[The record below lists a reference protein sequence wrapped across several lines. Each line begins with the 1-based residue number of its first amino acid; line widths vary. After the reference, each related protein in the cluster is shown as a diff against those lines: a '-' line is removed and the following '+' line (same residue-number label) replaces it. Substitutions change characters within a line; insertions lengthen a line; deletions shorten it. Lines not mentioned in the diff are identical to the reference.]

1 MVTPASAR
9 SLPSPNLLRKS
20 LEFVSICIRDCHPL
34 WSPIPRCSTDE
45 TNSLVGSYNPTR
57 RWFRLFPFRSSLT
70 QGISYDFFSSAY
82 LDISV
87 QRLTEP
93 DKSGTPLARKVTP
106 FGHER
111 ITASSQLPVH
121 FRGVAR
127 PSSAYFVKAS
137 TKNVSSYTWY
147 GNESTF

>member
-1 MVTPASAR
+1 MWSPQLQHGVCRLRTYSGNPLESIFLHIR
-9 SLPSPNLLRKS
+9 GFHSLWP
-20 LEFVSICIRDCHPL
+20 
-34 WSPIPRCSTDE
+34 PIPRCSVQKID
-45 TNSLVGSYNPTR
+45 SLMGSYNPAR
-57 RWFRLFPFRSSLT
+57 RRFGLFPFRSSLT

-93 DKSGTPLARKVTP
+93 DKSGTPLTRKVSP
-106 FGHER
+106 FGQER

-137 TKNVSSYTWY
+137 TKNVISYTWY
-147 GNESTF
+147 GNEST